1 MAGNVD
7 ERIVRMQ
14 FDNTRFEKN
23 VQQSLS
29 TIDKLKKALKL
40 DKAAEGFDAIDK
52 AANHISFKGLNDSLA
67 QVHANFSLLDVTVF
81 KIFDR
86 IADGAINLG
95 KKIVNA
101 LAVEP
106 ITTGFQEYE
115 TKMNSIQVIA
125 ANTGAL
131 NQDAAESAKSMADS
145 LAESIEA
152 AQKIWLGPNVFGNGQ
167 DRIEALAAAG
177 LDPSQ
182 VQSLV
187 NKMASGVEVTMDD
200 LSDEVETSSGTTVE
214 HIEEVL
220 DNLNL
225 YADKTIYNFTQMT
238 QAIGQFTTAGIDVD
252 TSARSVKGIANLAAY
267 VGAPASDASRS
278 MFQLSQALATGRVR
292 LQDWMSL
299 EHTAGMGGKTFQD
312 ALKATAEH
320 LMEVDDS
327 YRAVIEDAGYGSIE
341 ELVMDQGSF
350 RESLA
355 QNWLTTDV
363 LSETLAKFAG
373 DFDEAYWKDLG
384 YSDEAVKEIMDLGTV
399 ATDAATKVRTFTQ
412 MWDALKEAAQSGWT
426 ETWQYI
432 VGGFTDAPKLW
443 TAINNA
449 ITGIIDPFNDAR
461 NEALKFW
468 YNLSGE
474 IGGRK
479 AWFDAIEETTIAL
492 DENGEKIAKV
502 GEDGEALKDSYGNI
516 VYETE
521 KVTKYTGIL
530 KNIWDGL
537 AEIIAPIK
545 EALQEVFPVNLGK
558 VLVDLTLRMRSVS
571 EQFRDSDKHAT
582 SLKAIFTTLFKVV
595 KVGLTVFKGFAKV
608 GKAVVKAVINITDNL
623 LTTTDAMVGTADEG
637 DKLGVI
643 MDTISG
649 IFDRAAGFIE
659 NLSEKFT
666 GSERAINIVKGLW
679 DGLVG
684 GFRIGLAIFEAV
696 GKVIGHLIESLLPAG
711 DAFGDAAEGVLD
723 FVKNVT
729 DIDSIISWIDGAA
742 DSVISFIDNFGDN
755 FQKVVD
761 LVATWIKDTTGV
773 DIYQVW
779 DWLTGQMDTIKSTLT
794 DMDRISFDNIK
805 AMFTSLRESS
815 PMIETLS
822 SFVNNLKKGADTVNS
837 IPDELTEAKKEVKG
851 IKTEVNGIKSFGLTS
866 IFSGVGDSFTK
877 ALENL
882 DVGDLAG
889 ATSAVA
895 LALTTI
901 EGLKIVSDFGKIT
914 KSIVDLKTGVLDML
928 SAIGDSFSTV
938 KNFLKSQMILNIAV
952 ALGILALAL
961 LALSAVPEENISRAL
976 GAMITLFWGL
986 NAVLNSLTKTLAV
999 SGARVMGFTLIA
1011 IGAALLMI
1019 SGAIAILGSMGSD
1032 KLGSGLA
1039 AIYTITGAL
1048 KLLFKG
1054 LENVPIQNL
1063 DNIGTNVIKIALAM
1077 GILLYAVSKLSDSGK
1092 SLADFGPA
1100 LLVVT
1105 AIGTII
1111 SGLIFMLSKFNPKE
1125 LSKIGTTMILIA
1137 VSIDMIVGA
1146 LAGLT
1151 AVAMMSDTAGGN
1163 SFWKAF
1169 IGVMSIMGGVIV
1181 LIGVMEG
1188 LAKNTKESKIA
1199 AIGGIMMGIAFA
1211 INMIVGALAGLA
1223 LIISN
1228 DKTGDALPGAM
1239 FTLIMIGAIIGIYID
1254 MISKIK
1260 GSSIKA
1266 GGVLTL
1272 VLGSITAMM
1281 ASIVGM
1287 LAFLSSIENLD
1298 AGLKAFD
1305 HIAIVIGAIIGVM
1318 TLLQIFRDKI
1328 GGGVNLKL
1336 NLSSFAVNF
1345 AIFAAALLATA
1356 AAVWAFVDAFKNLWD
1371 LLKTIG
1377 NDGKDTLINLI
1388 NTVFDK
1394 DVMLAAIMGFVDF
1407 TDVLIANLPFIMSR
1421 IGAVIGV
1428 IAASTFN
1435 LIPPILLHLCTAIA
1449 DALHM
1454 LQSSDALGG
1463 VIVEAVSLIAFL
1475 LNAIGDEM
1483 INQSDALG
1491 EGLWKILVG
1500 LWDILVA
1507 MFKTVREWFETTELY
1522 EAMGEGWL
1530 MIIDF
1535 FENVGNWF
1543 VDWWDTF
1550 MLGWTTIKDWFSQ
1563 FGDSFGEIALN
1574 IGIMFLKNMYWWLYR
1589 IPEWFNWIAL
1599 QIWNFPEWLSGKV
1612 TEALQKL
1619 IDSIKMKADEIF
1631 QAGKD
1636 LIDGF
1641 INGLLNRDSN
1651 AKLTAATQGGLVDIV
1666 KKIITGK
1673 DGFDS
1678 HSPSVW
1684 AHDQGAYVVDG
1695 FTNGITDQTPE
1706 ALAGFQA
1713 MVDQIKATDT
1723 TLPAPTIDTSTMTN
1737 YADALAEYD
1746 GENPTIE
1753 YDAVVNWDDVFNSA
1767 PSGLGLDLDSV
1778 AAKGAGLSLDTTT
1791 SFADMSAFGF
1801 DSMMNQEQP
1810 EPYDD
1815 TDVISAIEELGNKFD
1830 DLTRH
1835 MNDIDIRLDTGV
1847 LVGEMVGPMDAA
1859 LGRRATRIKRG
1870 G

>member
-101 LAVEP
+101 LAVDP

-131 NQDAAESAKSMADS
+131 NQDAADSAKSMADS

-167 DRIEALAAAG
+167 NRIDALAAAG

-187 NKMASGVEVTMDD
+187 NKMASGVEVTLDD
-200 LSDEVETSSGTTVE
+200 LSGEVEKSSGTTVE

-299 EHTAGMGGKTFQD
+299 EHTAGMGGKVFQD
-312 ALKATAEH
+312 VLVETAEH
-320 LMEVDDS
+320 MLKNKDEYKEYNEQMSKFFGDHADD
-327 YRAVIEDAGYGSIE
+327 YEASIQNIID
-341 ELVMDQGSF
+341 VNGSF

-355 QNWLTTDV
+355 TNWLTSDV
-363 LSETLAKFAG
+363 LNEALAKFSG
-373 DFDEAYWKDLG
+373 DFDEAYWKELG
-384 YSDEAVKEIMDLGTV
+384 YSDEEVKDIMNLGTV

-432 VGGFTDAPKLW
+432 IGGFTDAPKLW

-449 ITGIIDPFNDAR
+449 ITGIIDPFNNAR

-502 GEDGEALKDSYGNI
+502 GEDGKVLKDAYGNI

-521 KVTKYTGIL
+521 KVVKYTGIL

-537 AEIIAPIK
+537 AEIIQPIK
-545 EALQEVFPVNLGK
+545 EALQEVFPINLGK
-558 VLVDLTLRMRSVS
+558 VLVDFTLKMRSVS
-571 EQFRDSDKHAT
+571 EQFRDSDKHAA
-582 SLKAIFTTLFKVV
+582 SLKAIFKTLFKVV

-608 GKAVVKAVINITDNL
+608 GKAVVKAVLNIADNL
-623 LTTTDAMVGTADEG
+623 LVTTDAMVGTADEG

-696 GKVIGHLIESLLPAG
+696 GKVVGHLIEALLPAG
-711 DAFGDAAEGVLD
+711 SAFGDAAEGALD
-723 FVKNVT
+723 FVKNMT
-729 DIDSIISWIDGAA
+729 DIDSIIDWIDGAA

-779 DWLTGQMDTIKSTLT
+779 DWLTGQMSTIKTTLT
-794 DMDRISFDNIK
+794 DMDGISFDNIK
-805 AMFTSLRESS
+805 AMFTSLKESS

-822 SFVNNLKKGADTVNS
+822 TFVNNLKNGADTANS
-837 IPDELTEAKKEVKG
+837 IPDKLAEAKKEVKG
-851 IKTEVNGIKSFGLTS
+851 IKSEVNGIKSFGLTS
-866 IFSGVGDSFTK
+866 IFSGIGDSFTK

-889 ATSAVA
+889 AASAVA

-901 EGLKIVSDFGKIT
+901 EGLKIVQDFGKIT

-928 SAIGDSFSTV
+928 TAIGDSFSTV

-986 NAVLNSLTKTLAV
+986 NTVLKSLTKTLAV
-999 SGARVMGFTLIA
+999 SGAKVMGFTLIA

-1077 GILLYAVSKLSDSGK
+1077 GILLYAVSKLSESGK
-1092 SLADFGPA
+1092 DLGDFFPA
-1100 LLVVT
+1100 LAVVT
-1105 AIGTII
+1105 AIGSII
-1111 SGLIFMLSKFNPKE
+1111 AGLIFMMSKFNPKE
-1125 LSKIGTTMILIA
+1125 LSRIGTTMVLIA

-1151 AVAMMSDTAGGN
+1151 AITMMSDAAGGN

-1181 LIGVMEG
+1181 LIGVMEK
-1188 LAKNTKESKIA
+1188 LAQNTKESKIA
-1199 AIGGIMMGIAFA
+1199 TIGGIMMGIAFA

-1223 LIISN
+1223 LIVSN

-1239 FTLIMIGAIIGIYID
+1239 MVLIAIGMIIGIYIK
-1254 MISKIK
+1254 MISEIK
-1260 GSSIKA
+1260 GSGIKA

-1272 VLGSITAMM
+1272 VLGAITSMM
-1281 ASIVGM
+1281 GAIVGM
-1287 LAFLSSIENLD
+1287 IAFLAGIENLD

-1305 HIAIVIGAIIGVM
+1305 HIAAVIDGIIVVM
-1318 TLLQIFRDKI
+1318 SAFQILRDKF
-1328 GGGVNLKL
+1328 GGNKGGFGVNLKV

-1345 AIFAAALLATA
+1345 AIFAAALLGTA
-1356 AAVWAFVDAFKNLWD
+1356 AAVWVFVDAFKNLWD

-1377 NDGKDTLINLI
+1377 NDGKETLINLI

-1407 TDVLIANLPFIMSR
+1407 TDVLIANLPFIMAR
-1421 IGAVIGV
+1421 IGAVLGV

-1435 LIPPILLHLCTAIA
+1435 LIPPILVHFCTAVA

-1463 VIVEAVSLIAFL
+1463 VVVEAVSLLAFL

-1500 LWDILVA
+1500 LWKILVA

-1522 EAMGEGWL
+1522 EAMGEGWV
-1530 MIIDF
+1530 MIID
-1535 FENVGNWF
+1535 
-1543 VDWWDTF
+1543 WWDKF
-1550 MLGWTTIKDWFSQ
+1550 VAWC
-1563 FGDSFGEIALN
+1563 
-1574 IGIMFLKNMYWWLYR
+1574 LKAYVWC
-1589 IPEWFNWIAL
+1589 
-1599 QIWNFPEWLSGKV
+1599 QKV
-1612 TEALQKL
+1612 TYFVYTWPVMLWKL
-1619 IDSIKMKADEIF
+1619 ISEGINNIIWTITSKIMDLKKAGE
-1631 QAGKD
+1631 D
-1636 LIDGF
+1636 LIAGF
-1641 INGLLNRDSN
+1641 IDGLLNRDSN
-1651 AKLTAATQGGLVDIV
+1651 SKLKSATQGGLVDVV
-1666 KKIITGK
+1666 KGIITGK

-1684 AHDQGAYVVDG
+1684 AHDQGTYVVDG
-1695 FTNGITDQTPE
+1695 FTNGITDQTPS
-1706 ALAGFQA
+1706 ALAGFQS
-1713 MVDQIKATDT
+1713 MVDQLKATDT

-1753 YDAVVNWDDVFNSA
+1753 YDAVVNWDDLFNSA

-1859 LGRRATRIKRG
+1859 LGKRATRIKRG

>member
-52 AANHISFKGLNDSLA
+52 AANHISFKGLNDGLA

-131 NQDAAESAKSMADS
+131 NQDAADSAKSMAES
-145 LAESIEA
+145 LEA
-152 AQKIWLGPNVFGNGQ
+152 VNKIWFGPNIYGNGKARV
-167 DRIEALAAAG
+167 DALAAAG
-177 LDPSQ
+177 LDYGT
-182 VQSLV
+182 VQSMV
-187 NKMASGVEVTMDD
+187 NKLANGTAKSMEDFN
-200 LSDEVETSSGTTVE
+200 DEIAASSGTTVE

-252 TSARSVKGIANLAAY
+252 TSATAVKGIANLAAY

-312 ALKATAEH
+312 GLKATAEH
-320 LMEVDDS
+320 LMQVDDS

-341 ELVMDQGSF
+341 ELVGDMGSF
-350 RESLA
+350 RESLSK
-355 QNWLTTDV
+355 NWLTTDV
-363 LSETLAKFAG
+363 LNETLAKFAG
-373 DFDEAYWKDLG
+373 DFDEAYWKELG
-384 YSDEAVKEIMDLGTV
+384 YSDEEIKDIMNLGSV

-449 ITGIIDPFNDAR
+449 ITGIIDPFNNVR

-468 YNLSGE
+468 YSAK
-474 IGGRK
+474 IGGRST
-479 AWFDAIEETTIAL
+479 WFNAIEETNYVL
-492 DENGEKIAKV
+492 DEHGEKIAKLNS
-502 GEDGEALKDSYGNI
+502 DGEVLKDKYGEI

-521 KVTKYTGIL
+521 KVTHYTGIL
-530 KNIWDGL
+530 KNVWDGL
-537 AEIIAPIK
+537 AEIIEPIK
-545 EALQEVFPVNLGK
+545 EALAEIFPVNLRT
-558 VLVDLTLRMRSVS
+558 TLIKFTVNMRKLS

-582 SLKAIFTTLFKVV
+582 SLKAIFKTLFKVV

-608 GKAVVKAVINITDNL
+608 GKAVVKAVINIADNL
-623 LTTTDAMVGTADEG
+623 LTTTDAMAGASDEG

-649 IFDRAAGFIE
+649 IFDRAAGFVE

-666 GSERAINIVKGLW
+666 GSKKVINIVKGLW

-696 GKVIGHLIESLLPAG
+696 GKVVGHLIEALLPAG
-711 DAFGDAAEGVLD
+711 SAFGDAAEGALD
-723 FVKNVT
+723 FVKNMT
-729 DIDSIISWIDGAA
+729 DIDSIIDWIDGAA

-779 DWLTGQMDTIKSTLT
+779 DWLTGQMTTIKTTLT
-794 DMDRISFDNIK
+794 DMDGISFDNIK
-805 AMFTSLRESS
+805 AMFTSLKESS
-815 PMIETLS
+815 PMIDNLS
-822 SFVNNLKKGADTVNS
+822 KFVEGLKKGADTANN
-837 IPDELTEAKKEVKG
+837 IPDKLTEAKKEVKG
-851 IKTEVNGIKSFGLTS
+851 IKSEVNGIKSFGLTS

-914 KSIVDLKTGVLDML
+914 KSVVDLKTGILDMFT
-928 SAIGDSFSTV
+928 AIGDSFGTI

-986 NAVLNSLTKTLAV
+986 NTVLKSLTKTLAV
-999 SGARVMGFTLIA
+999 SGAKVMGFTLIA

-1077 GILLYAVSKLSDSGK
+1077 GVLLYAVSKLSESGK
-1092 SLADFGPA
+1092 SLADFSPA
-1100 LLVVT
+1100 LVVMATIAGIVT
-1105 AIGTII
+1105 A
-1111 SGLIFMLSKFNPKE
+1111 LIYVMSQVDLTK
-1125 LSKIGTTMILIA
+1125 LGKIGTTMILIA
-1137 VSIDMIVGA
+1137 VA
-1146 LAGLT
+1146 LDILIAGISGLAT
-1151 AVAMMSDTAGGN
+1151 VAAKSAENDGGESFWGAVAGVAVIMALM
-1163 SFWKAF
+1163 
-1169 IGVMSIMGGVIV
+1169 IGLVA
-1181 LIGVMEG
+1181 VMEG
-1188 LAKNTKESKIA
+1188 LAEKTKGSKIA
-1199 AIGGIMMGIAFA
+1199 SVGLSIILIASALDMIIGA
-1211 INMIVGALAGLA
+1211 VAGLA
-1223 LIISN
+1223 LIASN
-1228 DKTGDALPGAM
+1228 DKTGKALPDAM
-1239 FTLIMIGAIIGIYID
+1239 LALTNIAAIIGSFILL
-1254 MISKIK
+1254 SSLCK
-1260 GSSIKA
+1260 GSGIKA
-1266 GGVLTL
+1266 GGALAL
-1272 VLGSITAMM
+1272 VLGAITSMM
-1281 ASIVGM
+1281 GAIVGM
-1287 LAFLSSIENLD
+1287 LTFLSGIENLD
-1298 AGLKAFD
+1298 KGLKAFD
-1305 HIAIVIGAIIGVM
+1305 HIAIIIGVIM
-1318 TLLQIFRDKI
+1318 VVITGLQALSAAI
-1328 GGGVNLKL
+1328 GKGKGGFGVNLTVR
-1336 NLSSFAVNF
+1336 LSSFAVNF

-1356 AAVWAFVDAFKNLWD
+1356 AAVWVFVDAFTKLWD
-1371 LLKTIG
+1371 LLKKIG
-1377 NDGKDTLINLI
+1377 TEGKETLINLI
-1388 NTVFDK
+1388 KTVFDK

-1407 TDVLIANLPFIMSR
+1407 TDVLIANLPYIMYK
-1421 IGAVIGV
+1421 IGAVLGV

-1435 LIPPILLHLCTAIA
+1435 LIPPLLVHLCTAIA
-1449 DALHM
+1449 DALRM
-1454 LQSSDALGG
+1454 LQSDEALGG
-1463 VIVEAVSLIAFL
+1463 VVVEAVSLLAFL

-1530 MIIDF
+1530 MIID
-1535 FENVGNWF
+1535 
-1543 VDWWDTF
+1543 WWDEF
-1550 MLGWTTIKDWFSQ
+1550 KAWC
-1563 FGDSFGEIALN
+1563 
-1574 IGIMFLKNMYWWLYR
+1574 LKAYVWC
-1589 IPEWFNWIAL
+1589 
-1599 QIWNFPEWLSGKV
+1599 QKV
-1612 TEALQKL
+1612 TYFVYTWPIMLWKL
-1619 IDSIKMKADEIF
+1619 ISDGINNIIWTITSKIMDLKKAGE
-1631 QAGKD
+1631 D
-1636 LIDGF
+1636 LVAGF
-1641 INGLLNRDSN
+1641 IDGLLNRDSKS
-1651 AKLTAATQGGLVDIV
+1651 KLTAATQGGLVDTV

-1684 AHDQGAYVVDG
+1684 AHDQGTYVVDG
-1695 FTNGITDQTPE
+1695 FTNGITDQTPS

-1753 YDAVVNWDDVFNSA
+1753 YDAVVNWDDLFNSK
-1767 PSGLGLDLDSV
+1767 PDGLGIDLDS
-1778 AAKGAGLSLDTTT
+1778 AAANGAGLSLDTTGL
-1791 SFADMSAFGF
+1791 FADMSAFGF
-1801 DSMMNQEQP
+1801 DSMTNQEQP

-1815 TDVISAIEELGNKFD
+1815 SNVISAIEELGNKFD

-1859 LGRRATRIKRG
+1859 LGKRATRIKRG